1 MKLIA
6 FFSGSSLAALAFVAL
21 TGSAAHAQQT
31 PESLAAMAGGAS
43 THAEHAAVAKRYRL
57 QAQAFEEEAAAHE
70 KRAAK
75 LAATAPPIVH
85 KWPSMAPRALHGA
98 KQQAIDARRAARE
111 SHLLAQRHI
120 NLSVE
125 AQSSAD

>member
-21 TGSAAHAQQT
+21 AGTAAHAQQT
-31 PESLAAMAGGAS
+31 PESLAAMATKAS
-43 THAEHAAVAKRYRL
+43 TRTEHATVAKHYRL

-70 KRAAK
+70 KRAAQY
-75 LAATAPPIVH
+75 AASAPPIVH
-85 KWPSMAPRALHGA
+85 KWPSMAPRAHGES
-98 KQQAIDARRAARE
+98 KQKAIAARRAALE
-111 SHLLAQRHI
+111 SYQLAQRHI